1 MIDLDAIKA
10 IPDDKPRK
18 GPARMSKSE
27 KDMEA
32 RRRYKD
38 RMRRH
43 RFILRVCGPFVDNP
57 SDALNRVVGVFGREA
72 VKLPTD

>member
-27 KDMEA
+27 KDVEA
-32 RRRYKD
+32 RRRYKHEARRD
-38 RMRRH
+38 RLWQRQIKIFSLLSER
-43 RFILRVCGPFVDNP
+43 
-57 SDALNRVVGVFGREA
+57 ST
-72 VKLPTD
+72 PT

>member
-27 KDMEA
+27 KTLYP
-32 RRRYKD
+32 RRWVWRIRHTIREQNREPLRKSFVSVRWMDDEKRLAGIVLIRKD
-38 RMRRH
+38 
-43 RFILRVCGPFVDNP
+43 D
-57 SDALNRVVGVFGREA
+57 
-72 VKLPTD
+72 

>member
-18 GPARMSKSE
+18 GPARMSKSK
-27 KDMEA
+27 KDVEV

-38 RMRRH
+38 EMRSNRILSRVARRMRRYEH
-43 RFILRVCGPFVDNP
+43 FVLL
-57 SDALNRVVGVFGREA
+57 SDE
-72 VKLPTD
+72 